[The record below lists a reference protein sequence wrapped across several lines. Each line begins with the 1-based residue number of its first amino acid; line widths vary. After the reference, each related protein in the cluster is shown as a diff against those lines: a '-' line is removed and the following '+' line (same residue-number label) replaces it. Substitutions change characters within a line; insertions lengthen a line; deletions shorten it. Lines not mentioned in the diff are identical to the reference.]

1 MCIYDCCKKTPFY
14 NNYGESKAIYCSIH
28 KLEGMV
34 NIASKKCIHDG
45 CRVQPSYNNIGEKK
59 LCIVYNID

>member
-1 MCIYDCCKKTPFY
+1 MLK
-14 NNYGESKAIYCSIH
+14 GVKAIYCSIH
-28 KLEGMV
+28 KLEGIV